1 MSEIA
6 VGGSP
11 PPARHQMSICARRRL
26 QEHQVC
32 KPRAHRLC
40 LCCWSVHPGLHA
52 RDTHAHL
59 TVFRHFSKP
68 FDWHRLAQD
77 EPWRDVAAYDYP
89 PAAGPP
95 RTAAPP
101 GGPPGN
107 GSSPGPGGGGDGGLS
122 NFTKA
127 LIAGA
132 FVMGMGAGLCTHPTH
147 ASYVFST
154 SFSAWLHS
162 SSGCCAQVCGS
173 TAKPRSVRTM
183 WPRRRSSTARPPT
196 RRSAWPMGTA
206 PWSLTSAS
214 SSAST
219 RAPTLTICN
228 ERIRGC
234 CT

>member
-1 MSEIA
+1 MHTGIH
-6 VGGSP
+6 V
-11 PPARHQMSICARRRL
+11 
-26 QEHQVC
+26 
-32 KPRAHRLC
+32 
-40 LCCWSVHPGLHA
+40 

-59 TVFRHFSKP
+59 TLLRHSAKP

-89 PAAGPP
+89 PAASPP

-107 GSSPGPGGGGDGGLS
+107 GNGPGPGGGGEGGLS
-122 NFTKA
+122 SFTKA

-132 FVMGMGAGLCTHPTH
+132 FVMGMGAGLCTRLRYAAYVMPPTLCLPDH
-147 ASYVFST
+147 ALIV
-154 SFSAWLHS
+154 SFYAWLQS

-173 TAKPRSVRTM
+173 TAKPVSVQIT

-196 RRSAWPMGTA
+196 QRSAWPTGTA
-206 PWSLTSAS
+206 QWSSTSAS

-219 RAPTLTICN
+219 RAPTLTTCN
-228 ERIRGC
+228 DRIRALC
-234 CT
+234 NC